1 VINTTWSCSFE
12 SSRERS
18 PVTRASAVSMVINE
32 GHILGPWQ
40 VEPRHAMAPTRC
52 PPSHDTQAKV
62 VKGLVS
68 DDLIIHMHART
79 CRYTQPALKHQPRYV
94 LAFTPIMI

>member
-1 VINTTWSCSFE
+1 
-12 SSRERS
+12 
-18 PVTRASAVSMVINE
+18 MVINE

-62 VKGLVS
+62 VKGGDGLVS
-68 DDLIIHMHART
+68 DDLIYPYART
-79 CRYTQPALKHQPRYV
+79 YFQVYPTCFKTPAKIRACVYSNYDLNNCLLPACIIWQTAQTSSTAH
-94 LAFTPIMI
+94 

>member
-1 VINTTWSCSFE
+1 
-12 SSRERS
+12 
-18 PVTRASAVSMVINE
+18 MVINE

-62 VKGLVS
+62 VKGGDGLVS
-68 DDLIIHMHART
+68 DDLIYPYART
-79 CRYTQPALKHQPRYV
+79 YFQVYPAFFKTPAKILSLKITKLKVGFQIPRNTRMCMTV
-94 LAFTPIMI
+94 FFRF

>member
-1 VINTTWSCSFE
+1 
-12 SSRERS
+12 
-18 PVTRASAVSMVINE
+18 MVINE

-79 CRYTQPALKHQPRYV
+79 CRYTQPAFNKKAGLLLVVTTFLDEENIHRAGTELELPVR
-94 LAFTPIMI
+94 